1 MATIRTAISLYDGVS
16 GPLRTM
22 HRAMNV
28 VMDSFEALNTASSG
42 AIDVSSIRQARAELS
57 GVMSDFSRT
66 EEQIRNADDAQN
78 ELNSSIRGGSS
89 AADTLLGR
97 FKSLVATVG
106 GLAAIKG
113 SRPLGRT
120 GKHQS
125 APESYRGPAGTSA
138 SAGRCQRT
146 RRA

>member
-89 AADTLLGR
+89 AAD
-97 FKSLVATVG
+97 
-106 GLAAIKG
+106 
-113 SRPLGRT
+113 
-120 GKHQS
+120 
-125 APESYRGPAGTSA
+125 GTIQNL
-138 SAGRCQRT
+138 RQQI
-146 RRA
+146 

>member
-57 GVMSDFSRT
+57 GVMSDFPALRSRYGMQT
-66 EEQIRNADDAQN
+66 
-78 ELNSSIRGGSS
+78 
-89 AADTLLGR
+89 T
-97 FKSLVATVG
+97 
-106 GLAAIKG
+106 
-113 SRPLGRT
+113 PRT
-120 GKHQS
+120 S
-125 APESYRGPAGTSA
+125 
-138 SAGRCQRT
+138 
-146 RRA
+146 

>member
-42 AIDVSSIRQARAELS
+42 AINVSSIRQARAELS
-57 GVMSDFSRT
+57 GVMSDFART

-89 AADTLLGR
+89 AADLEGCGCRRYHGLLGG
-97 FKSLVATVG
+97 LVRR
-106 GLAAIKG
+106 K
-113 SRPLGRT
+113 
-120 GKHQS
+120 
-125 APESYRGPAGTSA
+125 AG
-138 SAGRCQRT
+138 CQL
-146 RRA
+146 